1 MGGGMTKYFDFND
14 PLLQADRF
22 EYYRHFR
29 ETDPVHRTPYG
40 YWMLFRYDDAETLL
54 KASSS
59 SSNFPANENWA
70 KARGGPTSPVIKASG
85 KWMLMQDHGDHK
97 RLRRVIGKLFT
108 PRMIDKM
115 RARVPQIV
123 DALMAR
129 IDDTREVDLMGTLAF
144 PVPITVVSEIIGIP
158 EPDREMFRTWSEP
171 VGHVIDRSISP
182 QRLIAMNKAEPKIR
196 AYIVEMMRRVRAQE
210 PDETMISVMTHAAEN
225 FTEDEIAANV
235 GLLYNAGHETTAN
248 LIGNGM
254 LALLRQPE
262 AMQQLRDDPSLMGT
276 AIEELSRF
284 DPSARFA
291 CRILTEDLEVGGT
304 VIPAGEA
311 VFVAF
316 DAVGRDPDRYP
327 DPDRLDLSRTG
338 IKSLA
343 FSAGP
348 HHCMGKTLASVEA
361 GTLFRMLLDR
371 YRKIE
376 LADDDPPYQEHFNL
390 HMLARLPLHLT
401 R

>member
-1 MGGGMTKYFDFND
+1 MTKYFDFND
-14 PLLQADRF
+14 PELRADRF
-22 EYYRHFR
+22 EYYRRFR
-29 ETDPVHRTPYG
+29 ETDPVHKTPHG

-54 KASSS
+54 KHSGS

-85 KWMLMQDHGDHK
+85 KWMLMQDHEAHK

-115 RARVPQIV
+115 RARVPDIV
-123 DALMAR
+123 ETLMSG
-129 IDDTREVDLMGTLAF
+129 IDDSREVDLMSTLAF
-144 PVPITVVSEIIGIP
+144 PVPITVVSELIGIP
-158 EPDREMFRTWSEP
+158 EADREVFRTWSEP
-171 VGHVIDRSISP
+171 VGHVIDRTISP
-182 QRLIAMNKAEPKIR
+182 QRLIAMNKAEPRIR
-196 AYIVEMMRRVRAQE
+196 AYIVERMNEARHAE
-210 PDETMISVMTHAAEN
+210 PVETMISMMTHAAED
-225 FTEDEIAANV
+225 FTEDETAANV

-254 LALLRQPE
+254 LALLRQPA
-262 AMQQLRDDPSLMGT
+262 AMRRLREEPSLMGT

-291 CRILTEDLEVGGT
+291 CRILTEDLTLGEKT
-304 VIPAGEA
+304 IPAGEA

-316 DAVGRDPDRYP
+316 DAVGRDPERYP
-327 DPDRLDLSRTG
+327 DPDQLDLGRTG
-338 IKSLA
+338 VKSLA

-348 HHCMGKTLASVEA
+348 HHCMGKMLAMVEA

-376 LADDDPPYQEHFNL
+376 LVDDNPPYQEHFNL
-390 HMLARLPLHLT
+390 NMLAKLPLRLT

>member
-1 MGGGMTKYFDFND
+1 MGGAMTKYFDFND
-14 PLLQADRF
+14 PELRTNRF
-22 EYYRHFR
+22 EYYRRFR
-29 ETDPVHRTPYG
+29 ESDPVHKTPHG
-40 YWMLFRYDDAETLL
+40 YWILFRYADAETLL
-54 KASSS
+54 KFSGS

-70 KARGGPTSPVIKASG
+70 RARGGPTSPVIKASG
-85 KWMLMQDHGDHK
+85 MWMLMQDHDAHK

-115 RARVPQIV
+115 RTRLPDIV
-123 DALMAR
+123 ETLMAR
-129 IDDTREVDLMGTLAF
+129 IDDSREVDLMSTLAF
-144 PVPITVVSEIIGIP
+144 PLPITVVSEIIGIP
-158 EPDREMFRTWSEP
+158 EPDRELFRTWSEP
-171 VGHVIDRSISP
+171 VGHVIDRAISP

-196 AYIVEMMRRVRAQE
+196 AYIVDRMAEARRTEQV
-210 PDETMISVMTHAAEN
+210 ETMISMMTYASES
-225 FTEDEIAANV
+225 FTEEETAANV

-254 LALLRQPE
+254 LALLRQPA
-262 AMQQLRDDPSLMGT
+262 AMRQLRDDPSLMTT

-291 CRILTEDLEVGGT
+291 CRILTEDLTLSGT
-304 VIPAGEA
+304 TIPAGEA

-316 DAVGRDPDRYP
+316 DAVGRDPERYP
-327 DPDRLDLSRTG
+327 DPDRLDLARTG
-338 IKSLA
+338 TKSLA

-348 HHCMGKTLASVEA
+348 HHCMGKMLAMVEA

-371 YRKIE
+371 YGKIE
-376 LADDDPPYQEHFNL
+376 LIDDDPPYQEHFNL
-390 HMLARLPLHLT
+390 HMLAELPLRLT

>member
-1 MGGGMTKYFDFND
+1 MTQYFDFND
-14 PLLQADRF
+14 PGLRTARF
-22 EYYRHFR
+22 EYYRRFR
-29 ETDPVHRTPYG
+29 ETDPVHRTPHG
-40 YWMLFRYDDAETLL
+40 YWMLFRYDDAEAML
-54 KASSS
+54 KSASS

-85 KWMLMQDHGDHK
+85 KWMLMQDDDAHK

-108 PRMIDKM
+108 PRVIDRM
-115 RARVPQIV
+115 RGRVPEV
-123 DALMAR
+123 VEALLGR
-129 IDDTREVDLMGTLAF
+129 IDDTREVDLMSTLAF
-144 PVPITVVSEIIGIP
+144 PVPITVVSELIGIP

-171 VGHVIDRSISP
+171 VGHVIDREVSP
-182 QRLIAMNKAEPKIR
+182 RRLIAMNKAEPRIR
-196 AYIVEMMRRVRAQE
+196 AYIVEMMRQARERE
-210 PDETMISVMTHAAEN
+210 PDETMISVMTHAAER
-225 FTEDEIAANV
+225 FTEEEIAANV

-262 AMQQLRDDPSLMGT
+262 AMRQLREDPSLMGT

-291 CRILTEDLEVGGT
+291 CRILTEDLTLSGT
-304 VIPAGEA
+304 TIPAGEA

-316 DAVGRDPDRYP
+316 DAVGRDPERYP
-327 DPDRLDLSRTG
+327 DPDRLDLARTG
-338 IKSLA
+338 VKSLA

-348 HHCMGKTLASVEA
+348 HHCMGKTLATVEA
-361 GTLFRMLLDR
+361 GTLFGMLLDR
-371 YRKIE
+371 YSKIE
-376 LADDDPPYQEHFNL
+376 LLDDDPPYQEHFNL
-390 HMLARLPLHLT
+390 RMLARLRLGLT